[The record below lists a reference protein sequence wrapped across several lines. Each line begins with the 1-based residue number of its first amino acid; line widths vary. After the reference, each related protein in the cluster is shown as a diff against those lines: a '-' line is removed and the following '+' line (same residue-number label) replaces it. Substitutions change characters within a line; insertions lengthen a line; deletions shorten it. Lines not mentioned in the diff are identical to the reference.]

1 MTEILKVI
9 EVIPFRSFKEKIK
22 IVQQHEGKGKIEIY
36 DNIVYIER
44 TEKGADNLDLIKS
57 YNDLCEEIEIW
68 KWRIEAYKAEIEAL
82 KKLARFDGP
91 SDISAIDYSQPSI
104 QTSGQLGFEEALIR
118 LQKIDSHILLH
129 TETIKKLEKAKRQM
143 EERIEKLEGL
153 DRKVVYMRD
162 ALNKPLTEI
171 AEELGYSYQ
180 YIKEISSRN
189 KKPTN
194 NLQTR

>member
-1 MTEILKVI
+1 MRVI
-9 EVIPFRSFKEKIK
+9 EVIPYRTFKDKLNITKEYD
-22 IVQQHEGKGKIEIY
+22 GKVKIEVFKDTI
-36 DNIVYIER
+36 YIER
-44 TEKGADNLDLIKS
+44 TEKGADELDLIKS
-57 YNDLCEEIEIW
+57 YNDLCEEIEIS

-129 TETIKKLEKAKRQM
+129 QETIKKLEKAKKQM

-153 DRKVVYMRD
+153 DKKVVYMRD
-162 ALNKPLTEI
+162 VEGKTLYQI
-171 AEELGYSYQ
+171 ANELGYSEI
-180 YIKEISSRN
+180 YIKKISARN
-189 KKPTN
+189 PKY
-194 NLQTR
+194 